1 MSSSQTAVALDVL
14 RMREG
19 LVAAAVDQIAVECPI
34 ALEYNG
40 ISHAVMLATPADL
53 TDFAFGF
60 SLAEGIIGAPEELFD
75 VEERS
80 TPAGL
85 VLSMSISS
93 RQFERLKDR
102 RRSFA
107 GRTGCGL
114 CGVEALDQL
123 AARPSPITGKRMF
136 SRSALLRAVSGM
148 TGLQP
153 LQEQTGATH
162 AAAWLDAS
170 GTLQLVREDVG
181 RHNAL
186 DKLIGAVSR
195 SSGMS
200 FGGGALLMTSRAS
213 MEIVQKAATVGVG
226 HIAAIS
232 APTSMAV
239 EMARACGITLL
250 GFLRGA
256 DHVVYAHEQDLS
268 D

>member
-1 MSSSQTAVALDVL
+1 MTGSRASLSLDVL
-14 RMREG
+14 RVRAG
-19 LVAAAVDQIAVECPI
+19 RSVAAVDQIAVECPI
-34 ALEYNG
+34 AFEYNG
-40 ISHAVMLATPADL
+40 VSHAVMLATPADM

-60 SLAEGIIGAPEELFD
+60 SLAEGIVAAPEELFD
-75 VEERS
+75 VEERA

-85 VLSMSISS
+85 VLAMSISS

-102 RRSFA
+102 RRSLA

-123 AARPSPITGKRMF
+123 ASPPAAVARKQPF
-136 SRSALLRAVSGM
+136 SRSALIRAVGGIAEM
-148 TGLQP
+148 QP

-186 DKLIGAVSR
+186 DKLIGAASR
-195 SSGMS
+195 AGIS
-200 FGGGALLMTSRAS
+200 FCEGALLMTSRAS
-213 MEIVQKAATVGVG
+213 MEIVQKAATVGIG

-250 GFLRGA
+250 GFMRGA

>member
-1 MSSSQTAVALDVL
+1 MTASRTAVALDVL
-14 RMREG
+14 RVRAG
-19 LVAAAVDQIAVECPI
+19 RSVAAADQIAVECPI
-34 ALEYNG
+34 AFEYNG
-40 ISHAVMLATPADL
+40 VSHAVMLATPADM

-60 SLAEGIIGAPEELFD
+60 SLAEGIINAPEELFD

-102 RRSFA
+102 RRSLA

-114 CGVEALDQL
+114 CGVESLDQL
-123 AARPSPITGKRMF
+123 AARPAAVSSKQTF
-136 SRSALLRAVSGM
+136 SRSALIRAVSGIAEM
-148 TGLQP
+148 QP

-170 GTLQLVREDVG
+170 GTLLLVREDVG

-186 DKLIGAVSR
+186 DKLIGAASR
-195 SSGMS
+195 AGIS
-200 FGGGALLMTSRAS
+200 FCEGALLMTSRAS
-213 MEIVQKAATVGVG
+213 MEIVQKAATVGIG

-250 GFLRGA
+250 GFMRGP